1 MKITDL
7 MLKETMI
14 MDLKAATKEAALNEL
29 IASLSAS
36 GRINDAVEF
45 KQAILRREGESST
58 GIGGG
63 IAMPHAKTKAVNE
76 ATVVFAKSAHG
87 VDFESLDGEPAYLFF
102 MIAAPEGAGNTHLR
116 TLAALSRLLID
127 SDFIQQLMNTS
138 SPEEVTRL
146 FDERQSAE
154 EAAKAAKEKA
164 KLEAEAQKAEGGAG
178 AATGAAQV
186 AGTASVTGET
196 SVTGGASVA
205 GTAATV
211 VPTGADRDS
220 GNHGEEPFVIAVT
233 ACPTGIAHTFMAE
246 DALKKKAKEMG
257 VNIRVETNGSEG
269 AGNVLTAE
277 EIARAK
283 GVIVAADKKVDM
295 DRFAGKPVLQR
306 PVSDGIRKPEELI
319 RKAMNGDAPIY
330 RSAGAAS
337 GQAEADKDGKTSVG
351 SKIYKDLM
359 NGVSHMLPFVVGG
372 GILLALSFLFE
383 QVLGSDHPLVTL
395 LMAIG
400 GGDGAFHFL
409 IPVLAG
415 FIAMSIGDRPALMPG
430 MVGGLM
436 AVGANAGF
444 LGGLAAGFLAGY
456 VVIGLRK
463 LFTGLPKTLEGLK
476 PILLYPIFGLL
487 VTGAIMHYL
496 FGPFFSWIN
505 EGMINALNN
514 LGTGNMVL
522 LGVLL
527 GGMMAIDMGGPF
539 NKAAYTFAIGIFT
552 SSGNTNGMM
561 MAAVMAGGMVPPL
574 AIALATTLFKNK
586 FTAQERQSG
595 LTNYVLGFSFITE
608 GAIPFAAADP
618 LRVLTTSIIGA
629 GIAGGLTQWWGINIP
644 APHGGIFVAAL
655 ANHALLFLLAVVI
668 GAVISGLA
676 FGLWKRPLAGAEKL
690 AVPGK

>member
-14 MDLKAATKEAALNEL
+14 MDLQATTKEAALNEL

-45 KQAILRREGESST
+45 KQAILKREGESST

-76 ATVVFAKSAHG
+76 ATVVFAKSAKG
-87 VDFESLDGEPAYLFF
+87 VDFEALDGEPAYLFF
-102 MIAAPEGAGNTHLR
+102 MIAAPDGAGNTHLR

-154 EAAKAAKEKA
+154 EAAKAAKAAKEKA
-164 KLEAEAQKAEGGAG
+164 KLEAEAQKQGDA
-178 AATGAAQV
+178 AATAAGV
-186 AGTASVTGET
+186 APTSNAASAGTAGS
-196 SVTGGASVA
+196 
-205 GTAATV
+205 
-211 VPTGADRDS
+211 D
-220 GNHGEEPFVIAVT
+220 HGEEPFVIAVT

-330 RSAGAAS
+330 RSAGTG
-337 GQAEADKDGKTSVG
+337 GQAEADKGEKGSIG

-383 QVLGSDHPLVTL
+383 QVLGDDHPLVTL

-463 LFTGLPKTLEGLK
+463 VFAGLPKTLEGLK

-505 EGMINALNN
+505 EGMINALNH

-539 NKAAYTFAIGIFT
+539 NKAAYTFAIGVFT

-574 AIALATTLFKNK
+574 AIALATTLFKHK
-586 FTAQERQSG
+586 FTDQERQSG

-618 LRVLTTSIIGA
+618 LRVLTTSIVGA

-676 FGLWKRPLAGAEKL
+676 FGLWKRPLEGAEKL